1 MLLREKRSG
10 NRVNVKRNKNLQP
23 STFSHFVV
31 FSTVC
36 ETRWHDARVLC
47 VVVQALWVRS
57 DVVDG

>member
-23 STFSHFVV
+23 STFSHFV
-31 FSTVC
+31 
-36 ETRWHDARVLC
+36 LC
-47 VVVQALWVRS
+47 VVVQALCVRS